1 MDDLRTIRRE
11 IGRCTAFVALGPPS
25 ADVRPTVGVGRSID
39 SCIRRTTGSHRP
51 GNLIVRISSKT
62 YRWIRNGVIAWLS
75 VVILGAFLLQIPRI
89 NILEHTARNLYF
101 HVPMW
106 FTMMAAFFV
115 SAYHSLRYLQTR
127 DDIRDVRA
135 LQAARV
141 GAVFGVLGLV
151 TGIVWARFTWY
162 VGQNIWWN
170 FDPKQTMAAVQLLIY
185 GAYFTL
191 RSSVDEP
198 EKRARIAAVYNL
210 FAAATVPFLL
220 YVLPRQMESLHPGA
234 EGNPAFSEITDPV
247 MRLVFYP
254 AVIGFIGLFWVL
266 YTQRVRLAVINHRVD
281 DPIEV

>member
-1 MDDLRTIRRE
+1 M
-11 IGRCTAFVALGPPS
+11 
-25 ADVRPTVGVGRSID
+25 
-39 SCIRRTTGSHRP
+39 
-51 GNLIVRISSKT
+51 
-62 YRWIRNGVIAWLS
+62 IRNVVVVWLTL
-75 VVILGAFLLQIPRI
+75 VILGGFLLDVPKIR
-89 NILEHTARNLYF
+89 ILEHTARNLYF

-106 FTMMAAFFV
+106 FTMMAAFLV
-115 SAYHSLRYLQTR
+115 SAYHSLRYLQGEDR
-127 DDIRDVRA
+127 IRDVRA

-141 GAVFGVLGLV
+141 GALFGILGLA

-162 VGQNIWWN
+162 VGTNVWWN

-191 RSSVDEP
+191 RSAVEDH

-220 YVLPRQMESLHPGA
+220 YVLPRQMQSLHPGA
-234 EGNPAFSEITDPV
+234 EGNPAFSDITHPV

-266 YTQRVRLAVINHRVD
+266 YTQRVRLESLSVQLDEPDDVD
-281 DPIEV
+281 F